1 MSEHELQPQN
11 RSLSTSSGMDLYER
25 EYHSIRLKIIGLVVV
40 LLLVIWGAFI
50 GYVEKTRSVSLAMS
64 TQTTANLARAFEE
77 NVRRT
82 VFSIDQALLYMRLEY
97 EAGPDR
103 FDAAAALAK
112 AISMH
117 ALAVQLSVT
126 DEKGILTGSSKGV
139 PAQTVNLS
147 DREHIRV
154 HMNSQDDNLFIS
166 KAIFGRVS
174 NQWTLQFTRRI
185 RKPDGSFGGVMVL
198 SVDPFVLSNFY
209 STIDIG
215 PNGIVSVIGKDGFV
229 RARSTLSEEIISKSL
244 TGGALFAALQKSSE
258 GTYLTDGAIDPEP
271 RIASYRTLQ
280 DYPLV
285 VLVGQSR
292 KVVLANYVE
301 QLYQGTTICL
311 FATLLMVWFA
321 RLLLRRFSENSI
333 RLLDLTT
340 EVGKQMAVAAAA
352 ERSAE
357 LAHEIYR
364 TRQLLSEAHRIARL
378 GYVEFDTKTGT
389 WLLGDGTREMLELPQ
404 DRGSWTAEELFANVH
419 PEDRALLDAALKT
432 SGTTGLKLELRVGN
446 RVLQA
451 LGEQTG
457 DHRGQVPRLITFQD
471 ISSRRAAEL
480 ERARMIERM
489 SEASRLES
497 LGTLAGGVAH
507 EINTPTQYIG
517 DNLSFIKDWLP
528 RLLDVVKD
536 ARTAAANGEW
546 PSAKDAVRTMKFDFA
561 ARELPAAAEQALA
574 GVGRIASIVQ
584 AIKEFAYP
592 SSKTRQPFDIN
603 RTAEVACTVTR
614 NQWKHAAELKLDLAQ
629 GLPQVNGIEGEIS
642 QVLVNLI
649 VNAAQAIHE
658 LGDQELGRIDV
669 RTKCQGSTLVIEVAD
684 SGPGIARENLDRLF
698 EMFFTTKPPGQGTG
712 QGLAI
717 SKAII
722 LRHGGTIDVTSEPGK
737 GACFRVTLP
746 LGAGGNFIGE
756 EAGGGG
762 DPAPRET
769 TTE

>member
-1 MSEHELQPQN
+1 MNEPDL
-11 RSLSTSSGMDLYER
+11 RSDAPPTNATAGMDLYER

-40 LLLVIWGAFI
+40 LLLVIWGSVL
-50 GYVEKTRSVSLAMS
+50 GYVESTRTVSLAMS
-64 TQTTANLARAFEE
+64 RQTTANLARAFEE

-97 EAGPDR
+97 EAAPAR
-103 FDAAAALAK
+103 FDAAAALNK

-126 DEKGILTGSSKGV
+126 DENGILTASSKGL
-139 PAQTVNLS
+139 PAQKVDLS

-154 HMNSQDDNLFIS
+154 HLKSQDDSLFIS

-174 NQWTLQFTRRI
+174 NQWTLQFTRRV
-185 RKPDGSFGGVMVL
+185 RKPDGSLGGVMVL

-215 PNGIVSVIGKDGFV
+215 AHGVVTVIGRDGFV
-229 RARSTLSEEIISKSL
+229 RARSIISEEIINTPL
-244 TGGALFAALQKSSE
+244 AGGALFTALQKSNE
-258 GTYLTDGAIDPEP
+258 GTYLTDGAVDPEK
-271 RIASYRTLQ
+271 RVASYRALQ

-285 VLVGQSR
+285 VLVGQSL
-292 KVVLANYVE
+292 KVVLANYFE
-301 QLYQGTTICL
+301 QLNLGVAICT
-311 FATLLMVWFA
+311 FSTLLMIWFA
-321 RLLLRRFSENSI
+321 WLLLRRFSENSI
-333 RLLDLTT
+333 RLLDLTA

-378 GYVEFDTKTGT
+378 GYVEFDARSGT
-389 WLLGDGTREMLELPQ
+389 WLMGDGTREMLELQQ
-404 DRGSWTAEELFANVH
+404 DRSHWQTEDLFANLH
-419 PEDRALLDAALKT
+419 PDDRAQLNAALKT
-432 SGTTGLKLELRVGN
+432 SGTTNLKLELRVGG

-451 LGEQTG
+451 LGEQAG
-457 DHRGQVPRLITFQD
+457 DQTAEEAPRLITFQD
-471 ISSRRAAEL
+471 ITTRRAAEQ

-528 RLLDVVKD
+528 RLLEIVKD

-546 PSAKDAVRTMKFDFA
+546 SSAGDTVRTIKYDFA

-574 GVGRIASIVQ
+574 GIRRIASIVQ

-592 SSKTRQPFDIN
+592 SAKTRHLFDIN

-614 NQWKHAAELKLDLAQ
+614 NQWKHVAELNLELAQ
-629 GLPQVNGIEGEIS
+629 DLPQINGIEGEIS

-649 VNAAQAIHE
+649 VNAAQAITE
-658 LGDQELGRIDV
+658 LASQEPGRIDV
-669 RTKCQGSTLVIEVAD
+669 RTKSLGSSLVIEVAD

-717 SKAII
+717 SKAIV

-737 GACFRVTLP
+737 GACFRVSLP
-746 LGAGGNFIGE
+746 LGFNETAD
-756 EAGGGG
+756 G
-762 DPAPRET
+762 DP
-769 TTE
+769 